1 MTIADIGDAVRV
13 ARHRVR
19 RASVFGSVFAQQMF
33 DEVRTIGKTP
43 DVGTAWIIATRASE
57 HVMGPYL
64 RRELEMAGLDTHI
77 LLHEKIAK
85 MADDGFRDGI
95 PDVAVVRSM
104 RSTALVGYRE
114 LERRG
119 VPLMNSVDSTLDAQ
133 SKIETAH
140 ILHRAGVKHPESE
153 VVGTVAHLLAVSTD
167 LGWPVVVKAEHGW
180 GGKKVWLATS
190 AQEAVALGE
199 QLLETDGA
207 QRVLV
212 QAFVDGPTARDVRAY
227 VVRNETGRHEVIAA
241 LIRQGPTDDFR
252 ANGPRGLHAWRIAPD
267 GSDPE
272 FSPASVQTAVD
283 GARAMNLEYA
293 GVDVSIPTG
302 NNTGSSGVVFEV
314 NGSAPG
320 FTELDARFPR
330 QEHAMPHLARRAA
343 ALAQSARSRRGT
355 VPNRSPT
362 DPAYRCPAP
371 GHPPA

>member
-1 MTIADIGDAVRV
+1 
-13 ARHRVR
+13 
-19 RASVFGSVFAQQMF
+19 
-33 DEVRTIGKTP
+33 
-43 DVGTAWIIATRASE
+43 
-57 HVMGPYL
+57 MGPYL

-180 GGKKVWLATS
+180 GGQKVWLATS

-212 QAFVDGPTARDVRAY
+212 QAFVDGV
-227 VVRNETGRHEVIAA
+227 
-241 LIRQGPTDDFR
+241 
-252 ANGPRGLHAWRIAPD
+252 
-267 GSDPE
+267 
-272 FSPASVQTAVD
+272 
-283 GARAMNLEYA
+283 
-293 GVDVSIPTG
+293 
-302 NNTGSSGVVFEV
+302 
-314 NGSAPG
+314 
-320 FTELDARFPR
+320 
-330 QEHAMPHLARRAA
+330 PHP
-343 ALAQSARSRRGT
+343 
-355 VPNRSPT
+355 VPWT
-362 DPAYRCPAP
+362 
-371 GHPPA
+371 HI